1 MRTKELFE
9 TSVNLG
15 DLVFIVNTKHP
26 TKSGWWRKLKINS
39 TKSETYYVL
48 EKSIHK
54 DFDTEDTSLQITH
67 KIDGYFVMKPNTIRT
82 NKNKYLLLVDV
93 GGIQNIELVKNEY
106 DFDLIDLKSDDV
118 VYTKEFEDFMKYYQA
133 SKEESK
139 YKSIL
144 EDLAHKTI

>member
-39 TKSETYYVL
+39 TTYYVL
-48 EKSIHK
+48 EKSVHK
-54 DFDTEDTSLQITH
+54 DFNIEDTSLQTTH
-67 KIDGYFVMKPNTIRT
+67 RIDEYFVMKPTTVRMY
-82 NKNKYLLLVDV
+82 KDKYLLLVDV
-93 GGIQNIELVKNEY
+93 GGIQSIELVKNGY
-106 DFDLIDLKSDDV
+106 DFDSMDLKSDDV
-118 VYTKEFEDFMKYYQA
+118 IYTKEFEEFMKYYQA
-133 SKEESK
+133 SKEGSK

-144 EDLAHKTI
+144 EDLAYKTI